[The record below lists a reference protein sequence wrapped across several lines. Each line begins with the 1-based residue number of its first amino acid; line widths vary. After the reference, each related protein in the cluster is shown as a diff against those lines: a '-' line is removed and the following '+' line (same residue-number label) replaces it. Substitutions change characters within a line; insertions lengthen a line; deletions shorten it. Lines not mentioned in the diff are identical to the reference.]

1 MSTNSRIPK
10 TTRVSTGIVSTG
22 TVSTGTVSTGTVS
35 TASSKT
41 IKELLSI
48 FFNTFTNFFEK
59 VNSKIFKNDNNFKE
73 DVQICLKLYLIIFLI
88 IILIFSL
95 TTSIVTIKYHE
106 EICENNKELKDDMN
120 IIFNLAIFNIVCT
133 FIFILFCVL
142 QYYEKNYIL
151 IKILVLIFFLLII
164 SLNMAISS
172 NFIIN
177 ISKCT
182 FETNHL
188 YNYMWINYAITLPI
202 CLLILILFYILYFKI

>member
-10 TTRVSTGIVSTG
+10 TTRVSTG
-22 TVSTGTVSTGTVS
+22 TVETE
-35 TASSKT
+35 SSKT
-41 IKELLSI
+41 IKDLLGI

-59 VNSKIFKNDNNFKE
+59 VNSKIFINDNSFKE

-88 IILIFSL
+88 IFLIFSL
-95 TTSIVTIKYHE
+95 TTSIVTIIYNE
-106 EICENNKELKDDMN
+106 EICENKKELKDDMK
-120 IIFNLAIFNIVCT
+120 IIFNLAIINIVCT
-133 FIFILFCVL
+133 FIFILFCVVK
-142 QYYEKNYIL
+142 YYEKNNIL
-151 IKILVLIFFLLII
+151 LINILVLIFFLLII
-164 SLNMAISS
+164 SFNMAISS

-202 CLLILILFYILYFKI
+202 CLLILILFYILYFL